1 MNVQKHTPPML
12 TESHRRPSTSAIIK
26 DTWPIF
32 IGMSSAML
40 TGWVDTVVASRL
52 SVAAIA
58 AVGICSFV
66 FFFLFSF
73 ANGFATAFQR
83 AVAASGTDYPERAGR
98 QIMTTALLLAIGT
111 SLVLA
116 FGLWAVLDPVFQ
128 RIAPDAETT
137 QLCKDFM
144 SALLAGLPFYYVN
157 TLMRGYLSARNKQ
170 KVFMRN
176 NIVIQVAN
184 IILSIGLGL
193 GMFGFP
199 NLGVFGIGVATSCSY
214 FIGTMLYVPTL
225 ANVYRPIPSTLRR
238 VHPVSA
244 PQLVRTAFVAG
255 ASLNLYALGWV
266 VSFWIV
272 GLGGQDN
279 VAAYQIVAQLTLPA
293 IYLANSFGVT
303 AINFASIANVKILGS
318 AAIDDALKVVR
329 VSAIITLLY
338 GVAATAVAPTV
349 VDWLTNGTLAGPD
362 YVTYVRLS
370 VLILCIYTSGVV
382 LVNTIQGFGKFAV
395 AFAITVSSQWL
406 IFLPLVWF
414 SMSQLGIGLYG
425 VFGAELAYRIAVCV
439 LGFLV
444 LSRLRRRSH
453 N

>member
-1 MNVQKHTPPML
+1 
-12 TESHRRPSTSAIIK
+12 
-26 DTWPIF
+26 
-32 IGMSSAML
+32 
-40 TGWVDTVVASRL
+40 
-52 SVAAIA
+52 
-58 AVGICSFV
+58 
-66 FFFLFSF
+66 
-73 ANGFATAFQR
+73 
-83 AVAASGTDYPERAGR
+83 
-98 QIMTTALLLAIGT
+98 
-111 SLVLA
+111 
-116 FGLWAVLDPVFQ
+116 
-128 RIAPDAETT
+128 
-137 QLCKDFM
+137 
-144 SALLAGLPFYYVN
+144 
-157 TLMRGYLSARNKQ
+157 MRGYLSARNKQ
-170 KVFMRN
+170 KIFMRN

-214 FIGTMLYVPTL
+214 FIGTMLYVPIL
-225 ANVYRPIPSTLRR
+225 ANVYRPLPSALRR

-293 IYLANSFGVT
+293 IYLANSFGAT

-318 AAIDDALKVVR
+318 AAIDDGLKVVR

-382 LVNTIQGFGKFAV
+382 LVNTIQGFGKFSV

-444 LSRLRRRSH
+444 LSRLRRRFH